1 MFPEEV
7 SIGGFDENE
16 QNVWNHTGVRL
27 DINGTLFLSRC
38 PFLLPKIPIPSVSY
52 Q

>member
-7 SIGGFDENE
+7 SIGVFEE
-16 QNVWNHTGVRL
+16 SEEYALNHTGVRL
-27 DINGTLFLSRC
+27 DINGTLFLSWC
-38 PFLLPKIPIPSVSY
+38 PFLLPKIPIPSVKY